1 MNDKDTLHKNGI
13 PHLGKV
19 SATLKAFLDKIEVR
33 QEFFSIRSLDP
44 YPADFH

>member
-1 MNDKDTLHKNGI
+1 MHYIKVEI

-19 SATLKAFLDKIEVR
+19 PATLEAFLYKIEVR

-44 YPADFH
+44 YQQTSNK